1 MLLAYINCWPPLAPL
16 IVDGDHAFNA
26 RINDT
31 TLTDSFMSA
40 AEHNGNGMQDFL
52 TESWFVPCVNRD
64 QLASFAHNANVGEF
78 LLYDDR
84 FADLD
89 QIVTT
94 VDDVDDDCDDCDDL
108 NQLNDN
114 DLDHSTNLNHNAF
127 PVDHHRLCLIFKIL
141 IITNNADYAT
151 VTVRTVRIQRRTPRP
166 HFDDSWI
173 ALEYDVDSH
182 DASNAVVVCEAR
194 TVRQLVLDVVRG
206 ACADNVNATT
216 NGAVV
221 ISPTPARLS
230 DLRLLYVST
239 LRNVLRPLVRRRA
252 APILALLLAGL
263 RRRIGCGVVSD
274 EQHVSLFTDADDH
287 ADDDSSS
294 ELTPLGLAAQIDA
307 AAIVRL
313 LLRHGAPPHLGDVG
327 NDPAT
332 PLFLAARAG
341 ALRAMAVLLARSD
354 VNINALSR
362 GRTALSAAVTAERDD
377 AVVALLRAGARLDIG
392 DSITPLQA
400 AASLGNAAIARRLLN
415 AGAGVDHV
423 AAGNA
428 ADGATPLMAAAAGG
442 HVDVVRLLLGRGAR
456 RDAASTSKGATALWL
471 AAQRG
476 HVGVVAALLQNADAS
491 YASTARRTGE
501 SALYVAAECGHS
513 AVVRQLLAGG
523 AAIDAASERGTTALF
538 GALRSGHVDVV
549 VQLLR
554 AGASTTLVD
563 GKGATALLY
572 AARHLT
578 RRTDDVVALLIAAGA
593 ELDARLPD
601 GAKESAL
608 TIALLGHKTA
618 MARSCAMAG
627 AAATDEQLVAI
638 GAISNAERQAFADAM
653 GRAHT
658 QLASSPTDAVLTTAP
673 AAATTTTPPAPPEV
687 RRFQSSELTF
697 VRVLGK
703 GSFGEVHLCWAQG
716 TKVAVKVVRNAT
728 GVAGAVASEREAVAA
743 LESEV
748 RQMALLRV
756 HPNVVSLY
764 GIVDQGDGKM
774 AAVVEYCGGGAL
786 HSALYG
792 GDAAEAA
799 AVEWTLELQMR
810 VATQAANGVA
820 FLHEMNVV
828 HRDIA
833 ARNVFLSDDGDKS
846 FSVKVGD
853 FGLSRNVVS
862 RLDSRRTVGSVGNF
876 AWLSP
881 EAMQGTYSTASDVF
895 AFAVLLYEIFAR
907 KAPWSDRAP
916 VVALQAVLVDD
927 ARLEVPIGA
936 PTIVGEMMRRCWL
949 KDVAA
954 RPTMVDMQG
963 ACRTLGG
970 SDYENLK
977 FENLKF

>member
-1 MLLAYINCWPPLAPL
+1 MSLTVAA
-16 IVDGDHAFNA
+16 DHCS
-26 RINDT
+26 NDAN
-31 TLTDSFMSA
+31 S
-40 AEHNGNGMQDFL
+40 FL
-52 TESWFVPCVNRD
+52 TESWFVPCVNRH
-64 QLASFAHNANVGEF
+64 QVAQFAHNANVGEF

-84 FADLD
+84 FADRE
-89 QIVTT
+89 QIN
-94 VDDVDDDCDDCDDL
+94 DVNVNVNVNVNDMNDV
-108 NQLNDN
+108 NVNDN
-114 DLDHSTNLNHNAF
+114 DFNDNLDDDNLDDNLILNDFDFHRHS
-127 PVDHHRLCLIFKIL
+127 HRLCLIFKVL
-141 IITNNADYAT
+141 TNADYAT
-151 VTVRTVRIQRRTPRP
+151 VTVRTVRIERRSRP
-166 HFDDSWI
+166 HFNDTWI
-173 ALEYDVDSH
+173 ALE
-182 DASNAVVVCEAR
+182 SNVGGARAGTSTDTSSSFVVCEAR
-194 TVRQLVLDVVRG
+194 TVRQLVLDVVRAG
-206 ACADNVNATT
+206 GDNVNA

-221 ISPTPARLS
+221 MSSTRLS
-230 DLRLLYVST
+230 ELRLLYIST

-252 APILALLLAGL
+252 QHILALLLAGL
-263 RRRIGCGVVSD
+263 RRRVDCGVVSD
-274 EQHVSLFTDADDH
+274 DQYDSLFTSADDQ
-287 ADDDSSS
+287 ADDESS
-294 ELTPLGLAAQIDA
+294 ELTPLGLAAEIDA

-313 LLRHGAPPHLGDVG
+313 LLHYGAPPHLGDVG
-327 NDPAT
+327 DDPAT

-341 ALRAMAVLLARSD
+341 ARRVMAVLLARSD

-362 GRTALSAAVTAERDD
+362 GRTALSAAATAEHDG
-377 AVVALLRAGARLDIG
+377 AVVALLRVGARLDVG

-400 AASLGNAAIARRLLN
+400 AASRGNLTIVRRLLN
-415 AGAGVDHV
+415 AGASVDHV
-423 AAGNA
+423 ASGNA

-442 HVDVVRLLLGRGAR
+442 HVDVVRSLLARGAR
-456 RDAASTSKGATALWL
+456 RDAASTSKGTTALWL

-513 AVVRQLLAGG
+513 GVVRQLLAGG
-523 AAIDAASERGTTALF
+523 AAVDAASEKGTTALF
-538 GALRSGHVDVV
+538 GALRNGHVDVI

-578 RRTDDVVALLIAAGA
+578 QRTDDVVALLIAAGA
-593 ELDARLPD
+593 ALDARLPD
-601 GAKESAL
+601 GARESAL
-608 TIALLGHKTA
+608 TIALLGRKTA

-638 GAISNAERQAFADAM
+638 GTISNAERQAFADAV
-653 GRAHT
+653 GRAHA
-658 QLASSPTDAVLTTAP
+658 QLANSPIETTLITP
-673 AAATTTTPPAPPEV
+673 AATATTPPAPAVATTSTPPEV

-697 VRVLGK
+697 VRVLGR

-716 TKVAVKVVRNAT
+716 TKVAVKVVRNA

-764 GIVDQGDGKM
+764 GIVDQGDGKI

-792 GDAAEAA
+792 DAAEAA
-799 AVEWTLELQMR
+799 AIEWTLELQMR

-820 FLHEMNVV
+820 FLHEKNVV

-876 AWLSP
+876 AWLAP

-916 VVALQAVLVDD
+916 VAALQAVLVDD

-936 PTIVGEMMRRCWL
+936 PTVVGEMMQLCWL
-949 KDVAA
+949 KDVAK
-954 RPTMVDMQG
+954 RPSMVDIQG
-963 ACRTLGG
+963 TCK
-970 SDYENLK
+970 NLW
-977 FENLKF
+977 EAEIRQ